1 MSQPLR
7 SPFEGFAQ
15 LDAAQLDVEQQSAA
29 KARRSLL
36 HRVRAKVVPLGA
48 RRCGSASSLTST
60 DASVSHL
67 GPNWEDLPAHLLE
80 KILGC
85 LLEDA
90 TSNSLARRVRGS
102 NNAID
107 LRMLQEHFACDTA
120 CVAAVVDS
128 SVHAVDH
135 QTCFVDCSE
144 SNLQQLACEWL
155 LSRR

>member
-1 MSQPLR
+1 MNQSLR

-15 LDAAQLDVEQQSAA
+15 LDAAQLDVERQSAA

-48 RRCGSASSLTST
+48 RRCGSASSLTSA
-60 DASVSHL
+60 DASVSHP

-102 NNAID
+102 YNAID
-107 LRMLQEHFACDTA
+107 MCMLQEHFACDTA
-120 CVAAVVDS
+120 CMAAMVDS
-128 SVHAVDH
+128 AVHAVDH
-135 QTCFVDCSE
+135 
-144 SNLQQLACEWL
+144 
-155 LSRR
+155 